1 MRSRHTQHSYHQ
13 VQDAPHPYCLTLPA
27 LPEPWWLWETT
38 AEIHLGDGLTIF
50 ADRTTH
56 QQHILNVPRGAPT
69 MDIRRGIR
77 VPAVAAAKV
86 VVDTLLTET
95 TLRGVRGAGH
105 QDGHTT
111 TIQMNPSEEDPQDHL
126 AEALLD
132 LQADGP
138 AVTLDCG
145 RFPFETAWCQKEKKP
160 TRSVSYRCPPLQVSD
175 RGRLHSA
182 TKWLELRATPT
193 KDSSGSRRSN
203 SQVQTWHICTT
214 AHLSTPWTRS
224 LPRRSPRL

>member
-1 MRSRHTQHSYHQ
+1 
-13 VQDAPHPYCLTLPA
+13 
-27 LPEPWWLWETT
+27 
-38 AEIHLGDGLTIF
+38 
-50 ADRTTH
+50 
-56 QQHILNVPRGAPT
+56 

-77 VPAVAAAKV
+77 VPATAAAEM

-111 TIQMNPSEEDPQDHL
+111 TIQVSLSEGDPQNLL

-145 RFPFETAWCQKEKKP
+145 QYPFETAW
-160 TRSVSYRCPPLQVSD
+160 
-175 RGRLHSA
+175 GR
-182 TKWLELRATPT
+182 K
-193 KDSSGSRRSN
+193 
-203 SQVQTWHICTT
+203 
-214 AHLSTPWTRS
+214 
-224 LPRRSPRL
+224 

>member
-1 MRSRHTQHSYHQ
+1 
-13 VQDAPHPYCLTLPA
+13 
-27 LPEPWWLWETT
+27 
-38 AEIHLGDGLTIF
+38 
-50 ADRTTH
+50 
-56 QQHILNVPRGAPT
+56 

-77 VPAVAAAKV
+77 VPATAAAEM

-111 TIQMNPSEEDPQDHL
+111 TTIQMNLSEEDPQDHL

-145 RFPFETAWCQKEKKP
+145 QCPFVTA
-160 TRSVSYRCPPLQVSD
+160 
-175 RGRLHSA
+175 
-182 TKWLELRATPT
+182 
-193 KDSSGSRRSN
+193 
-203 SQVQTWHICTT
+203 
-214 AHLSTPWTRS
+214 
-224 LPRRSPRL
+224 